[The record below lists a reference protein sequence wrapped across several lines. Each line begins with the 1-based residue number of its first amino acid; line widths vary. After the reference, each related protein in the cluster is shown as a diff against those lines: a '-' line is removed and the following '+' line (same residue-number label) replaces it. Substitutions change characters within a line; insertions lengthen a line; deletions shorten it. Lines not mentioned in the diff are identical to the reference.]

1 VTRPNRKVDGTPLL
15 DGTGHHRGVTSAA
28 AVEVSWPQVHA
39 FRLERHHLLER
50 APKRQLA
57 RVAGEICGAQAQ
69 VMSAAELQL
78 AARATCSVGDVRRA
92 LWTDRTL
99 VKTWLM
105 RGTLHLMPAADLP
118 LFTAALST
126 KWMGPRPSWLK
137 WFHMDQAE
145 WDELA
150 ESIGRV
156 LGSEPMTRDEVV
168 TRLSKGRSKRVAQY
182 LRGGWGSLLK
192 PAAFR
197 GLLCFGP
204 SRGTSVTFVRPRKWL
219 NAWRAVDPD
228 EALVEVARRYLRAY
242 GPATKQDFARWFAP
256 SFGGAAT
263 AAWSGIANE
272 LTKVSVDGTPMQM
285 LTKEVKALIAARA
298 VRSVQLLPGFD
309 PYLMGHSS
317 RDHLFERVHRWKVS
331 RVAGWISPVVL
342 VDGRVEGTWTHAR
355 SADALVVTV
364 VPLDRLP
371 RRARG
376 AIEVRVAEMAA
387 ALGLARAQVLLGGQA
402 IRSTTGA
409 SPQRRS
415 SR

>member
-1 VTRPNRKVDGTPLL
+1 MQSQVGPVVNRTQEVRGSNPPQLHRTHHDPRMTR
-15 DGTGHHRGVTSAA
+15 AA
-28 AVEVSWPQVHA
+28 AVEVSWPQVHV
-39 FRLERHHLLER
+39 FRLKRHHLLER
-50 APKRQLA
+50 APRRQLT
-57 RVAGEICGAQAQ
+57 RVAGNICGAQAQ

-78 AARATCSVGDVRRA
+78 AARAACSVADVRRA

-137 WFHMDQAE
+137 WFHMNQAE
-145 WDELA
+145 WDGLA

-156 LGSEPMTRDEVV
+156 LGSEPMTRDEIVAQ
-168 TRLSKGRSKRVAQY
+168 LAKGRSKRVAQY
-182 LRGGWGSLLK
+182 LRGSWGSLLK
-192 PAAFR
+192 PAAHR

-204 SRGTSVTFVRPRKWL
+204 SRGTSVTFVRPTRWL
-219 NAWRAVDPD
+219 GAWRAVDPD

-256 SFGGAAT
+256 SFGGVAT

-272 LTKVSVDGTPMQM
+272 LTRVSVDGTPMEM
-285 LTKEVKALIAARA
+285 LTKEVKALTALPAT
-298 VRSVQLLPGFD
+298 RSVQLLPGFD
-309 PYLMGHSS
+309 PYLMGHLS

-331 RVAGWISPVVL
+331 RIAGWISAVVL

-355 SADALVVTV
+355 SGSALVVTV
-364 VPLDRLP
+364 APFGPLP
-371 RRARG
+371 RRARR
-376 AIEVRVAEMAA
+376 AIEARAAEMAT
-387 ALGLARAQVLLGGQA
+387 ALGL
-402 IRSTTGA
+402 TGA
-409 SPQRRS
+409 DVRLPQ
-415 SR
+415 